1 MLGVTSVSF
10 FNYLLGTC
18 SYVFKSSLYTLIG
31 CTVYSV
37 SASKAKK
44 DGFENLVFA
53 GELMLTVLLTL
64 FISIYA
70 KSILDEKIKEK

>member
-1 MLGVTSVSF
+1 
-10 FNYLLGTC
+10 
-18 SYVFKSSLYTLIG
+18 
-31 CTVYSV
+31 
-37 SASKAKK
+37 
-44 DGFENLVFA
+44 VFA